1 VQTARRAR
9 ARASEY
15 ARRHDVIRA
24 PGPGGSVRLIHLSGR
39 VYVVRPEDVAAVDAI
54 LGVTGAG
61 TGAPASDA
69 LLAGLLKERLIRP
82 TDAAPR
88 PGSALRSALADR
100 VLGSALVR
108 SARVRDPRRQV
119 QRLLRAARWAVVVFG
134 WAETVR
140 VWERCYPQ
148 PPATR
153 RSPTPL
159 DEIDRRV
166 RRAAAHSLAGH
177 RCKERALACLALARA
192 SGHRADLVIGVSDFP
207 VAAHVWTDC
216 LGRIISDEPAYCA
229 GFRPIARW
237 DGSGAA
243 RSA

>member
-15 ARRHDVIRA
+15 ARHPDVIRA
-24 PGPGGSVRLIHLSGR
+24 PGPGASVRLIHLSGR

-119 QRLLRAARWAVVVFG
+119 QRLLRAARCAVVVFG

-148 PPATR
+148 PPVAR
-153 RSPTPL
+153 GSLTPL

-237 DGSGAA
+237 DGS
-243 RSA
+243 SA